1 MAAAKKRV
9 LIVSASIGSGHHQA
23 ARAIAAELA
32 RRQDNLQITI
42 ADFMEDTD
50 SYLAAFMKEAYLKM
64 LELSPNMYDLVYRVS
79 QAPLPGFKAQGL
91 LARVLQGGMAQLV
104 RRHRPDL
111 IIATHPF
118 PCGAA
123 AYLRDSRRLRAPLVG
138 VITDF
143 AVHRLWVYEHVDAYF
158 VAAPEIKRELSALGV
173 SSRRIYASGIPVHPQ
188 FTTHADGR
196 GILGEL
202 SLAADQPLVLL
213 MGGGLGMGG
222 IRQAMASMD
231 ELNLPLQFVVLAGKN
246 KELQEKLQEETKN
259 LRHAVRVLGYT
270 DRIPELMRAAA
281 MLVTKPGAL
290 TVCEALVSETPLLLY
305 EPIPGQ
311 EWENAVFLTQRGVA
325 LWAKNRQELKDGV
338 TTLLTRPDQVE
349 KLRKEAE
356 ALRRPAAAGA
366 VATAALALLRRKR

>member
-1 MAAAKKRV
+1 MAAAKKRG

-173 SSRRIYASGIPVHPQ
+173 PARRIYASGIPVHPQ
-188 FTTHADGR
+188 FTANAGGR

-222 IRQAMASMD
+222 IRQALASMD
-231 ELNLPLQFVVLAGKN
+231 ELKLPLQFVVLAGKN
-246 KELQEKLQEETKN
+246 KELQGKLQEETKN

-338 TTLLTRPDQVE
+338 TTLLTRPEQVE

-356 ALRRPAAAGA
+356 ALRRPAAAAA

>member
-123 AYLRDSRRLRAPLVG
+123 AYLRDSRRLRSPLVG

-173 SSRRIYASGIPVHPQ
+173 PARRIYASGIPVHPQ
-188 FTTHADGR
+188 FTANAGGR

-222 IRQAMASMD
+222 IRQALASMD
-231 ELNLPLQFVVLAGKN
+231 ELKLPLQFVVLAGKN
-246 KELQEKLQEETKN
+246 KELQGKLQEETKN

-338 TTLLTRPDQVE
+338 TTLLTRPEQVE

-356 ALRRPAAAGA
+356 ALRRPAAAAA

>member
-173 SSRRIYASGIPVHPQ
+173 PAKRIYASGIPVHPQ
-188 FTTHADGR
+188 FTANADGR
-196 GILGEL
+196 GIREEL
-202 SLAADQPLVLL
+202 SLMADQPLVLL

-231 ELNLPLQFVVLAGKN
+231 ELQLPLQFVVLAGKN

-311 EWENAVFLTQRGVA
+311 EWENAVFLTKRGVA

-338 TTLLTRPDQVE
+338 TTLLTRPEQVE

-356 ALRRPAAAGA
+356 ALRRPAAAAA

>member
-111 IIATHPF
+111 IIATHTF

-173 SSRRIYASGIPVHPQ
+173 PARRIYASGIPVHPQ
-188 FTTHADGR
+188 FTANAGGR

-222 IRQAMASMD
+222 IRQALASMD
-231 ELNLPLQFVVLAGKN
+231 ELKLPLQFVVLAGKN
-246 KELQEKLQEETKN
+246 KELQEKLQEETKS

-338 TTLLTRPDQVE
+338 TTLLTRPEQVE

-356 ALRRPAAAGA
+356 ALRRPAAAAA

>member
-158 VAAPEIKRELSALGV
+158 VAAPEIKRELSAFGV
-173 SSRRIYASGIPVHPQ
+173 PSRRIYASGIPVHPQ

>member
-1 MAAAKKRV
+1 MAAAKKRG

-173 SSRRIYASGIPVHPQ
+173 PARRIYASGIPVHPQ
-188 FTTHADGR
+188 FTANAGGR

-222 IRQAMASMD
+222 IRQALASMD
-231 ELNLPLQFVVLAGKN
+231 ELKLPLQFVVLAGKN

-338 TTLLTRPDQVE
+338 TTLLTRPEQVE

-356 ALRRPAAAGA
+356 ALRRPAAAAA

>member
-173 SSRRIYASGIPVHPQ
+173 PARRIYASGIPVHPQ
-188 FTTHADGR
+188 FTANAGGR

-222 IRQAMASMD
+222 IRQALASMD
-231 ELNLPLQFVVLAGKN
+231 ELKLPLQFVVLAGKN

-338 TTLLTRPDQVE
+338 TTLLTRPEQVE

-356 ALRRPAAAGA
+356 ALRRPAAAAA

>member
-118 PCGAA
+118 PGGAA

-173 SSRRIYASGIPVHPQ
+173 PSRRIYASGIPVHPQ
-188 FTTHADGR
+188 FTTHASGR

-338 TTLLTRPDQVE
+338 TTLLTRPEQVE

-366 VATAALALLRRKR
+366 VATAVLALLRRKR

>member
-173 SSRRIYASGIPVHPQ
+173 PARRIYASGIPVHPQ
-188 FTTHADGR
+188 FTANAGGR

-222 IRQAMASMD
+222 IRQALASMD
-231 ELNLPLQFVVLAGKN
+231 ELKLPLQFVVLAGKN
-246 KELQEKLQEETKN
+246 KELQEKLQEETKS

-338 TTLLTRPDQVE
+338 TTLLTRPEQVE

-356 ALRRPAAAGA
+356 ALRRPAAAAA
-366 VATAALALLRRKR
+366 VATAALALPRRKR

>member
-79 QAPLPGFKAQGL
+79 QAPLHGFKAQGL

-173 SSRRIYASGIPVHPQ
+173 PARRIYASGIPVHPQ
-188 FTTHADGR
+188 FTANAGGR

-202 SLAADQPLVLL
+202 SLAADQPLVLW

-222 IRQAMASMD
+222 IRQALASMD
-231 ELNLPLQFVVLAGKN
+231 ELKLPLQFVVLAGKN
-246 KELQEKLQEETKN
+246 KELQEKLQEETKS

-338 TTLLTRPDQVE
+338 TTLLTRPEQVE

-356 ALRRPAAAGA
+356 ALRRPAAAAA